1 MPLGFRK
8 KISQPPAEVDA
19 SVGIGWLHA
28 DSLDRERNAE
38 KSKKEI
44 GKEGNQENPDQEHG
58 CQRGQKELSNAMMDS
73 RLMNP
78 FFTLT
83 LQMGHLPA
91 LNTLIDRS
99 L

>member
-1 MPLGFRK
+1 MPFGFRK
-8 KISQPPAEVDA
+8 KISQSPAEVDA
-19 SVGIGWLHA
+19 PVGIGWLHT
-28 DSLDRERNAE
+28 DPLDRERDAE
-38 KSKKEI
+38 KTKKKI

-58 CQRGQKELSNAMMDS
+58 CQRGQKELSNATMDS
-73 RLMNP
+73 HPRNP
-78 FFTLT
+78 FLPLT